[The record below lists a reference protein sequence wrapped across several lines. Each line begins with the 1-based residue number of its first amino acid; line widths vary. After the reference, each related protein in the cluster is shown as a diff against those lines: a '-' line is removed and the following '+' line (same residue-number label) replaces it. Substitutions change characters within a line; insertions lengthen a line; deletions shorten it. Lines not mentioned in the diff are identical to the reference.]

1 MSHFKL
7 WGKMVVERTPTDSSS
22 QDKAVFTLEEVK
34 KHNVSK
40 NTWVIIHDKVYDV
53 THFLDEH
60 PGGEEVLLEQ
70 AGGDAT
76 EKMLKQHYIG
86 SLQVEYPIFEM
97 PGDQKCFGFWIFLNF
112 RMQFLHLHI
121 EIP

>member
-1 MSHFKL
+1 L
-7 WGKMVVERTPTDSSS
+7 IAQYSSS

-86 SLQVEYPIFEM
+86 SSTFHSWRNDFLQIAKAAVVNLSVS
-97 PGDQKCFGFWIFLNF
+97 GG
-112 RMQFLHLHI
+112 
-121 EIP
+121 

>member
-1 MSHFKL
+1 
-7 WGKMVVERTPTDSSS
+7 MVVERTPTDSSS

-86 SLQVEYPIFEM
+86 SCIRLSTGRVS
-97 PGDQKCFGFWIFLNF
+97 
-112 RMQFLHLHI
+112 HI
-121 EIP
+121 RNARGPENAVFAFTY

>member
-1 MSHFKL
+1 ITFLTGS
-7 WGKMVVERTPTDSSS
+7 GKMVVERTPTDSSS

-86 SLQVEYPIFEM
+86 SCIRSSIPYS
-97 PGDQKCFGFWIFLNF
+97 KCQGTRSVLDFGYF
-112 RMQFLHLHI
+112 
-121 EIP
+121 

>member
-1 MSHFKL
+1 NLTNHDSGTGLYPPTPLPF
-7 WGKMVVERTPTDSSS
+7 VETS
-22 QDKAVFTLEEVK
+22 FTFP
-34 KHNVSK
+34 K

-86 SLQVEYPIFEM
+86 TTFHSWRNDFLQIAKAAVVNLSVS
-97 PGDQKCFGFWIFLNF
+97 GG
-112 RMQFLHLHI
+112 
-121 EIP
+121 

>member
-1 MSHFKL
+1 EL
-7 WGKMVVERTPTDSSS
+7 RTLTDE
-22 QDKAVFTLEEVK
+22 KGNLIAVFTLEEVK

-86 SLQVEYPIFEM
+86 TTFHSWRNDFLQIAKAAVVNLSVS
-97 PGDQKCFGFWIFLNF
+97 GG
-112 RMQFLHLHI
+112 
-121 EIP
+121 

>member
-1 MSHFKL
+1 L
-7 WGKMVVERTPTDSSS
+7 ALTPTDSSS

-86 SLQVEYPIFEM
+86 NSAIKGSLVVLFILLAVSLYNC
-97 PGDQKCFGFWIFLNF
+97 KSCSC
-112 RMQFLHLHI
+112 
-121 EIP
+121 